1 MSSSDRKRERSSV
14 EDEREFTDL
23 LFGDLKETV
32 EPVCSCVW
40 SDVKENEETEETK
53 KERPALWHDSDDDA
67 IMVDVR
73 DTSRNRK
80 FRHEEEE
87 RTISGSE
94 LSKRLRTE

>member
-1 MSSSDRKRERSSV
+1 M
-14 EDEREFTDL
+14 EDERAFTDL
-23 LFGDLKETV
+23 LFGDLKESV
-32 EPVCSCVW
+32 EPVCPLMW
-40 SDVKENEETEETK
+40 YDVKKNEEMEEEK

-87 RTISGSE
+87 RKITGSE
-94 LSKRLRTE
+94 LSKRLRIE

>member
-1 MSSSDRKRERSSV
+1 M
-14 EDEREFTDL
+14 
-23 LFGDLKETV
+23 
-32 EPVCSCVW
+32 
-40 SDVKENEETEETK
+40 EEEK

-87 RTISGSE
+87 RKITGSE